1 VREVVRVT
9 AAEAMPHVDDA
20 LRRQGIPNGAADL
33 GAGLHEALET
43 ARRLFD
49 DLADPVGIVE
59 EVTHA
64 EFDAVYAGE
73 GCNPPET
80 PLPEIAERAGA
91 LALFAATLGPALSER
106 VGTLFHEHDLAVG
119 YLLDTFASAAADDF
133 ADRLA
138 RFFAV
143 GLRQRGLSRHHTR
156 VLPYS
161 PGYCGW
167 HVSGQARLFAR
178 LRPEEIGITLNDSYL
193 MTPLKSVSGVLVSGD
208 AAAHRFR
215 ADFPFCSACVS
226 RECRDRLVA
235 LHKEALDD

>member
-9 AAEAMPHVDDA
+9 AAEAMPDVDEA

-33 GAGLHEALET
+33 GAGLHDALEA

-49 DLADPVGIVE
+49 DLADPVGLVE

-64 EFDAVYAGE
+64 EFEAVYAGE

-80 PLPEIAERAGA
+80 PLPGIAQRAEA

-119 YLLDTFASAAADDF
+119 YFLDTFASAAADDL

-138 RFFAV
+138 RVFAV
-143 GLRQRGLSRHHTR
+143 ELRERGLSRHRTR

-167 HVSGQARLFAR
+167 HVSGQARLLAR
-178 LRPEEIGITLNDSYL
+178 LRPQEIGITLNDSFL
-193 MTPLKSVSGVLVSGD
+193 MTPLKSVSGVLVAGE

-215 ADFPFCSACVS
+215 ADFPFCAACAS

-235 LHKEALDD
+235 LHQGADA